1 MAKRRNKQ
9 PDTTETM
16 TGQPASPPDIIAA
29 SAETTTPADA
39 GTPPTNE
46 AAAEHV
52 LAICPQIADAPSIA
66 PPGDDVLKAE
76 IAKVMAAS
84 EDSVPAVEKIFPI
97 IRAEKLIDAHIIDEK
112 VIDEKVI
119 DEKVVNLQAPRRAG
133 FKRLRARHAM
143 RLAASIAIAAAVG
156 AMAGALSTLALQS
169 SAAPVN
175 DTRVSGADIA
185 RLEQELAA
193 LKSGTETSRKTAGAQ
208 LAKLTERLDRAERT
222 QSEPAAKLA
231 KLTETVDR
239 LERRSATS
247 FTTAASL
254 GTTSLGTTSLGT
266 PPSIGAP
273 STLPAAGDITG
284 SIPTP
289 SPRSL
294 PQGEARQLQPPQTEA
309 SAPPKPPVVEGWTL
323 RNVYDGVALVQGRFG
338 LIEVEPGDVIPGV
351 GRIDNIRRQDGRW
364 VVVTSK
370 GLIVAR

>member
-16 TGQPASPPDIIAA
+16 TGQPATPPDIAA
-29 SAETTTPADA
+29 SSAETATPTDA
-39 GTPPTNE
+39 GAPPTSE
-46 AAAEHV
+46 PAVAHV

-76 IAKVMAAS
+76 IAKAMAAS
-84 EDSVPAVEKIFPI
+84 EETAPPVEQLFPI
-97 IRAEKLIDAHIIDEK
+97 IRAEKVIDAQIIDAK

-119 DEKVVNLQAPRRAG
+119 DEKVVDLKASRRTR
-133 FKRLRARHAM
+133 FRRLRARHAM
-143 RLAASIAIAAAVG
+143 RLAASVAIAAVVG
-156 AMAGALSTLALQS
+156 ATAGALSTLAVQGFHG
-169 SAAPVN
+169 AAN
-175 DTRVSGADIA
+175 DTRISSADIS
-185 RLEQELAA
+185 RLDQELAA
-193 LKSGTETSRKTAGAQ
+193 LKSTAEASRKSAGAE
-208 LAKLTERLDRAERT
+208 LAKVTERLGRAERA

-239 LERRSATS
+239 LERRSTTS

-254 GTTSLGTTSLGT
+254 GTPSVGTTSLGT

-294 PQGEARQLQPPQTEA
+294 PQGEARHLPPPQTEA
-309 SAPPKPPVVEGWTL
+309 TAAPKPPVVEGWTL